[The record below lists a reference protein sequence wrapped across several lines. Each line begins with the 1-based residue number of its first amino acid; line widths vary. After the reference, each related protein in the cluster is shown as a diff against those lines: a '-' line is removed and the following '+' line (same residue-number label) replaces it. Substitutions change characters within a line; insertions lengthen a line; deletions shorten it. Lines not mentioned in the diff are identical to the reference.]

1 MDNLT
6 HTLFA
11 ATLARTRLER
21 TGRGT
26 TAALLIASNA
36 PDIDVIASAGGA
48 IDYLHWHRGPT
59 HGVLGIVG
67 LGVATAALVYAGR
80 AVLDRR
86 RPREHPR
93 PDATFLQ
100 LVLVSMLGVFLH
112 LLMDFPT
119 SYGSRT
125 LSPFDW
131 HWYALDLMPIVDIY
145 LLMVFATTL
154 AFGWRSPEARR
165 RNAAIALVFMA
176 GNYGLR
182 AVTHHE
188 ALAQAPA
195 LFGSSLPG
203 PCDAREAHAGPIDW
217 WPRGWSETP
226 PDGSSR
232 RCLADL
238 AAIPDFLSPFRWRVI
253 ARLSNSYEVV
263 DVDLL
268 HPRPPEASRRLAR
281 RVPDVWTPEAVTA
294 ASGELAR
301 IFLGFSRFP
310 AVRTSR
316 QPDGTTTVRWVDVRF
331 ADGIP
336 RRSRDPRGT
345 SLFTITVR
353 LDRDGRIVDQH
364 MGS

>member
-1 MDNLT
+1 VDNLT

-36 PDIDVIASAGGA
+36 PDIDVLASTGGA
-48 IDYLHWHRGPT
+48 VDYLHWHRGPT
-59 HGVLGIVG
+59 HGLLGVIG

-80 AVLDRR
+80 FLLDRR
-86 RPREHPR
+86 RAREHAR
-93 PDATFLQ
+93 PDATFVQ
-100 LVLVSMLGVFLH
+100 LVLVSMLAVFLH
-112 LLMDFPT
+112 VLMDFPT
-119 SYGSRT
+119 SYGSRS

-131 HWYALDLMPIVDIY
+131 HWYGLDLMPIVDIY
-145 LLMVFATTL
+145 LLFVLATTL

-176 GNYGLR
+176 GDYGLR
-182 AVTHHE
+182 AAAHHE

-195 LFGSSLPG
+195 LFGASLAG
-203 PCDAREAHAGPIDW
+203 PCDPREPRAGPIDW
-217 WPRGWSETP
+217 WPRGWSTTATP
-226 PDGSSR
+226 GSSR

-238 AAIPDFLSPFRWRVI
+238 AAIPDFLSPFRWRII
-253 ARLSNSYEVV
+253 ARFSNTYESV

-281 RVPDVWTPEAVTA
+281 RIPDVWTPEAVAA
-294 ASGELAR
+294 ASADLPR
-301 IFLGFSRFP
+301 VFLGFSRFP
-310 AVRTSR
+310 AVRTLR
-316 QPDGTTTVRWVDVRF
+316 QPDGTTTVRWIDVRF
-331 ADGIP
+331 ADGLP

-353 LDRDGRIVDQH
+353 LDRDGRVVDQH
-364 MGS
+364 FGS